1 MHTLTVNYIKSIVR
15 MNSLLMMITVSLH
28 PLHNN
33 RYNYF
38 NDNNQLYG
46 FVYPI
51 VDKKELKDKFNINN
65 NIWITKVGNGYC
77 IANLKEDKWI
87 YIEL

>member
-1 MHTLTVNYIKSIVR
+1 IKTLVPDDDNRFVASVTQQPIQ
-15 MNSLLMMITVSLH
+15 LL
-28 PLHNN
+28 
-33 RYNYF
+33 F

>member
-1 MHTLTVNYIKSIVR
+1 
-15 MNSLLMMITVSLH
+15 
-28 PLHNN
+28 
-33 RYNYF
+33 
-38 NDNNQLYG
+38 NQLYG

-77 IANLKEDKWI
+77 IVNLKEDKWI

>member
-1 MHTLTVNYIKSIVR
+1 
-15 MNSLLMMITVSLH
+15 MMITVSCI
-28 PLHNN
+28 
-33 RYNYF
+33 RYTTTDTITY